1 MTNFGGSTAILYLY
15 ALFFFKLKNTMKI
28 LIALFFIMSFEF
40 DLTDRTHL
48 IMMSSVAILSLLTI
62 FRWKLITENLN
73 KIRNIL
79 LYLPIVLFIT
89 ASIGLFN
96 IFNLTNT
103 SKFEQTFSNGQT
115 TDTRTELYKDL
126 SSTYKCNFLG
136 ADNKQ

>member
-1 MTNFGGSTAILYLY
+1 MHC
-15 ALFFFKLKNTMKI
+15 FFQIKKHNENPNCI
-28 LIALFFIMSFEF
+28 VFIMSFEF

-115 TDTRTELYKDL
+115 TDTRTELYKEIIYDQTDIFNIIL
-126 SSTYKCNFLG
+126 GKSFAGTYNSNLKMLMN
-136 ADNKQ
+136 

>member
-1 MTNFGGSTAILYLY
+1 M
-15 ALFFFKLKNTMKI
+15 
-28 LIALFFIMSFEF
+28 
-40 DLTDRTHL
+40 TDRTHL
-48 IMMSSVAILSLLTI
+48 IMMSSVEILSLLTI
-62 FRWKLITENLN
+62 LRWKLITENLN

-115 TDTRTELYKDL
+115 TDTRTELYL
-126 SSTYKCNFLG
+126 SFQL
-136 ADNKQ
+136 